1 MFLNLYGSFQSGVD
15 LSEHDF
21 VDTALTRKITAL
33 VIPSHAD
40 NLQKAEMRSFSGIGD
55 HTSYESSISNARE

>member
-21 VDTALTRKITAL
+21 VDTALARKIAL

-40 NLQKAEMRSFSGIGD
+40 NLQIPEVVLR
-55 HTSYESSISNARE
+55 YW